1 MPATAHTPSIKRILR
16 EPVYVT
22 RSFIPPPADYLAR
35 VQAILER
42 GQLTN
47 HGPNVTELEEK
58 LRQALGVRHL
68 VIMSN
73 GTLAIQLALKALE
86 KVGEVITTPFSY
98 VATVS
103 SVVWEG
109 CTPVFA
115 GIRPN
120 DLSLDPIQV
129 ERLIGPNTLAILAT
143 HVYGFPC
150 QVDEFERLSQKYNVP
165 VIYDAAHAYG
175 VAIGGRPLMTYGS
188 MSTLSFHATKV
199 FHSGEGGAVV
209 TESDEL
215 AHKLRY
221 LRNFG
226 HNGEEAFWGLGV
238 NAKMSELHGAMGLSV
253 LPHMN
258 EIIGG
263 RKQVWE
269 RYQRS
274 LSKSGVYTFEL
285 PSRVEYN
292 YAYYPCLMPSE
303 ESLLAAKAELNGR
316 NIFPRRYFF
325 PSLDTLPYVSPSND
339 PVVADA
345 CRRVLCLP
353 LHPTLDFSVVDEVC
367 EVLKRHA
374 R

>member
-1 MPATAHTPSIKRILR
+1 MPTVANTPSTNKNLR

-22 RSFIPPPADYLAR
+22 RSFIPPQVEYLTK

-47 HGPNVTELEEK
+47 HGPCVTELEEK

-86 KVGEVITTPFSY
+86 KTGEVITTPFSY

-115 GIRPN
+115 GIRPS

-129 ERLIGPNTLAILAT
+129 ERLIGPNTVAILAT

-150 QVDEFERLSQKYNVP
+150 QVDEFERLGRKYNIP

-175 VAIGGRPLMTYGS
+175 VSVGNRSLMTYGT

-253 LPHMN
+253 LPHMT

-263 RKQVWE
+263 RQKVWQ
-269 RYQRS
+269 RYQEI
-274 LSKSGVYTFEL
+274 LAGSGVYTFSI
-285 PSRVEYN
+285 PAGVVYN
-292 YAYYPCLMPSE
+292 FSYYPCLMPSE
-303 ESLLAAKAELNGR
+303 EALLAAKSELNGR

-325 PSLDTLPYVSPSND
+325 PSLDTLPYVTPSND

-353 LHPTLDFSVVDEVC
+353 LHPTLDLAVVDEVC